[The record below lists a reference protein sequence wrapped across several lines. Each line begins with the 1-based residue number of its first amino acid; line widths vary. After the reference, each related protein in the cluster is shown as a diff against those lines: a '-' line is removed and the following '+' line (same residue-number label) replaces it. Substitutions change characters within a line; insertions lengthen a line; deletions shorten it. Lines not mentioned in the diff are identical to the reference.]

1 MIIITVLTV
10 FIVNCD
16 QQKKHKTNNGKIEWL
31 YDLSVAEKLAQAQ
44 NKIIMIEF
52 MAEWCPSCYMMED
65 STFSNPDIINKTGA
79 FIPLRIDV
87 DKQKELS
94 DQFGGN
100 AKKYGGVGI
109 PNILFITYDGVKI
122 KHIIGYHDSMTFSAV
137 MDSVLSVR
145 GK

>member
-10 FIVNCD
+10 FIVNCAH
-16 QQKKHKTNNGKIEWL
+16 QKKHKTSNDKIVWL
-31 YDLSVAEKLAQAQ
+31 YDLSVAEKLAHAQ
-44 NKIIMIEF
+44 NKIVMIEF
-52 MAEWCPSCYMMED
+52 MAEWCPSCSIMED
-65 STFSNPDIINKTGA
+65 STFSDPDIINKTKA

-87 DKQKELS
+87 DKQKKLS

-109 PNILFITYDGVKI
+109 PNILFMTYDGVKI
-122 KHIIGYHDSMTFSAV
+122 KHIIGYHDSITLSAV

-145 GK
+145 GQ